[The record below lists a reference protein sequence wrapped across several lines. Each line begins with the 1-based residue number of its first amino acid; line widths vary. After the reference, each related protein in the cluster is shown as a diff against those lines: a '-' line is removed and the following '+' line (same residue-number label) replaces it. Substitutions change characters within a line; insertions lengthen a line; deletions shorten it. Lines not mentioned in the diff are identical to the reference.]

1 MAAQASRVVRV
12 RGFHFVV
19 TLAGNVPD
27 SLDRVQRSFVA
38 GLGRRFVAA
47 DIPMRV
53 PAQKTDPKRWRPIE
67 MIPSRRSSALS
78 IGIAVSLL
86 AGACTAG
93 VGTSNPTSTSPSVPT
108 VTPTAPPT
116 ATARATAQAI
126 PSGTVNLSAGTYA
139 FSFPLL
145 DAPGMP
151 FPTVAITV
159 PDGWNSYKDFAVQS
173 LNGTPR
179 QLVVSFWNVD
189 KVYANGCHWLGLSL
203 IDPGPTV
210 DGLATV
216 LAQRPL
222 RNATAPVAVSLGGS
236 TGEYLAWSVPADIDF
251 SSCDRLPSDTQGF
264 FESWTGLGPATDRY
278 QQAPGQVDQ
287 LWILDVAGH
296 RLVIDATYLPG
307 STGQDRTDLQQVVD
321 SIRFVP

>member
-1 MAAQASRVVRV
+1 MIRSRC
-12 RGFHFVV
+12 
-19 TLAGNVPD
+19 
-27 SLDRVQRSFVA
+27 SFAV
-38 GLGRRFVAA
+38 
-47 DIPMRV
+47 
-53 PAQKTDPKRWRPIE
+53 
-67 MIPSRRSSALS
+67 S
-78 IGIAVSLL
+78 IGIAISLL
-86 AGACTAG
+86 AAACTAG
-93 VGTSNPTSTSPSVPT
+93 VGSSNPTSTSSSVPT

-116 ATARATAQAI
+116 ATAQTTAQGTAQAI
-126 PSGTVNLSAGTYA
+126 PSGTVNFSAGTYA

-173 LNGTPR
+173 LAGTPR
-179 QLVVSFWNVD
+179 ERVVSFWNVD
-189 KVYANGCHWLGLSL
+189 KVYANGCHWLGLPL

-210 DGLATV
+210 AGLATV

-236 TGEYLAWSVPADIDF
+236 TGEYLGWSVPADIDF
-251 SSCDRLPSDTQGF
+251 SSCDRLPGDTQGF

-307 STGQDRTDLQQVVD
+307 STGQDRSDLQQIVG
-321 SIRFVP
+321 SIRFMP